1 MNYEKIYE
9 NLVNDRKIRNKEK
22 LKGMETHHILPK
34 HAGGDDSEE
43 NLVNLTYREHTLA
56 HRLLYK
62 IHGRDGD
69 YLAYRLMSGL
79 CEDRLFELRSLAGKL
94 GGAVNKQSGHMS
106 RVGKQYGKVNGQRQ
120 HESGFLDEIRKLVN
134 KDVQKAAASKTGRCH
149 VESGFWR
156 RVQEASWEANRTRE
170 MPEEELLK
178 RRAHMAAIRP
188 TYEQSLVNME
198 KASKVRAKMCE
209 DSVQER
215 IKVAPRIPLAR
226 KRQAKSSKYLWHS
239 PEGLVFN
246 SPQELAYYYGFECYE
261 VENFCKRNMYNFSR
275 SLKPTTE

>member
-62 IHGRDGD
+62 IYGRDGD

-79 CEDRLFELRSLAGKL
+79 YEDRLFELRSHAGKL
-94 GGAVNKQSGHMS
+94 GGAVNKESGHIYEL
-106 RVGKQYGKVNGQRQ
+106 GKKYGPIHGKLL
-120 HESGFLDEIRKLVN
+120 HESGFLDEIRKLVD
-134 KDVQKAAASKTGRCH
+134 KDTQRKAASKTGLRL
-149 VESGFWR
+149 VETGVWD
-156 RVQEASWEANRTRE
+156 RVQQLAWEANRTRV
-170 MPEEELLK
+170 MPEDERVR
-178 RRAHMAAIRP
+178 RRAHMDNIRP
-188 TYEQSLVNME
+188 TPEQALINTD
-198 KASKVRAKMCE
+198 KARKVRAKMCE
-209 DSVQER
+209 EIVLER
-215 IKVAPRIPLAR
+215 LRNAPRIPLE
-226 KRQAKSSKYLWHS
+226 KKHSAKMSKYLWHS
-239 PEGLVFN
+239 PDGLIFD
-246 SPQELAYYYGFECYE
+246 SPQEIAYYYGFQCYE
-261 VENFCKRNMYNFSR
+261 VENFCKNNKYNFSR